1 MSVTV
6 TQVQSSNDIENLAL
20 TFVVDS
26 DITGSFS
33 ADDRITITNGGT
45 TFQNLAGVAGAATTL
60 NNASGGTSDFQIRNL
75 ANPWQGQAGKTGI
88 ILEANG
94 GTTLI
99 TVTPAHLGGGQ
110 PTDGPVDSLTFVA
123 YSGGGGGGGG
133 GSGSFTIKSA
143 GSVKIAGNGKIT
155 IR

>member
-1 MSVTV
+1 MSITV
-6 TQVQSSNDIENLAL
+6 TQVQSSNDIESNAL

-33 ADDRITITNGGT
+33 ADDRITITNSGT
-45 TFQNLAGVAGAATTL
+45 TFQNLAGVSGAATTL

-75 ANPWQGQAGKTGI
+75 ANPFQGQAGKTGI

-99 TVTPAHLGGGQ
+99 TVLQAHEGGGD
-110 PTDGPVDSLTFVA
+110 PTDGAVSGLTFAA
-123 YSGGGGGGGG
+123 YSGGSG
-133 GSGSFTIKSA
+133 GSGGKLTVKGAGKST
-143 GSVKIAGNGKIT
+143 VKGGGKIT
-155 IR
+155 VK

>member
-1 MSVTV
+1 MSITV
-6 TQVQSSNDIENLAL
+6 TQVSSSNDIESNAL

-33 ADDRITITNGGT
+33 ADDRITITNSGT

-60 NNASGGTSDFQIRNL
+60 NNASGGTSDFQIRTL

-94 GTTLI
+94 GTTLV
-99 TVTPAHLGGGQ
+99 TVDAGQQ
-110 PTDGPVDSLTFVA
+110 PTDGAVSGLTFAA
-123 YSGGGGGGGG
+123 YSGGGGGGSGG
-133 GSGSFTIKSA
+133 KLT
-143 GSVKIAGNGKIT
+143 VKETGKLTVKGTGKIT
-155 IR
+155 VK

>member
-1 MSVTV
+1 MSITV
-6 TQVQSSNDIENLAL
+6 TQVQSSNDIESNAL

-33 ADDRITITNGGT
+33 ADDRITITNSGT
-45 TFQNLAGVAGAATTL
+45 TFQNLGGVSGAATTL

-99 TVTPAHLGGGQ
+99 TVTPGGQ
-110 PTDGPVDSLTFVA
+110 PTDGAVSGLTFAA
-123 YSGGGGGGGG
+123 YSGGGGGGGD
-133 GSGSFTIKSA
+133 GSGSFTIRAPGQFTIK
-143 GSVKIAGNGKIT
+143 GNGKFT
-155 IR
+155 VK

>member
-1 MSVTV
+1 MSITV
-6 TQVQSSNDIENLAL
+6 TQVQSSNDLENLAL

-45 TFQNLAGVAGAATTL
+45 TFQNLGGVAGAATTL

-99 TVTPAHLGGGQ
+99 TVTPPHLGGGQ
-110 PTDGPVDSLTFVA
+110 PTDGAVDSLTFVA
-123 YSGGGGGGGG
+123 YSGGGGGGSGG
-133 GSGSFTIKSA
+133 KLTVKGTGKST
-143 GSVKIAGNGKIT
+143 VKGTGKIT
-155 IR
+155 VK

>member
-6 TQVQSSNDIENLAL
+6 VNVRSTSDIEANAL

-45 TFQNLAGVAGAATTL
+45 TFQNLDGVAGAATTL

-75 ANPWQGQAGKTGI
+75 ANPFQGQAGKTGI

-99 TVTPAHLGGGQ
+99 TVIPPHL
-110 PTDGPVDSLTFVA
+110 
-123 YSGGGGGGGG
+123 
-133 GSGSFTIKSA
+133 
-143 GSVKIAGNGKIT
+143 
-155 IR
+155 

>member
-1 MSVTV
+1 MSITV
-6 TQVQSSNDIENLAL
+6 TQVSSSNDIESNAL

-33 ADDRITITNGGT
+33 ADDRITITNSGT

-60 NNASGGTSDFQIRNL
+60 NDASGGTSDFQIRNL

-94 GTTLI
+94 GTTLV
-99 TVTPAHLGGGQ
+99 TVDAGQQ
-110 PTDGPVDSLTFVA
+110 PTDGAVSGLTFAA
-123 YSGGGGGGGG
+123 YSGGGGGGSGG
-133 GSGSFTIKSA
+133 KLT
-143 GSVKIAGNGKIT
+143 VKETGKLTVKGIGKIT
-155 IR
+155 VK

>member
-1 MSVTV
+1 MSITV
-6 TQVQSSNDIENLAL
+6 TQVQSSNDIESNAL

-33 ADDRITITNGGT
+33 ADDRITITNSGT
-45 TFQNLAGVAGAATTL
+45 TFQNLAGVSGAATTL

-99 TVTPAHLGGGQ
+99 TVTPGEQ
-110 PTDGPVDSLTFVA
+110 PTDGAVSGLTFAA
-123 YSGGGGGGGG
+123 YSGGGGGSGGKLTVK
-133 GSGSFTIKSA
+133 GSGKST
-143 GSVKIAGNGKIT
+143 VKGGGKIT
-155 IR
+155 VK